1 MNSSRNQIC
10 RRENDLNQKPWAY
23 LNSPRYIPR
32 HLPEQQNEIPDYGNG
47 RTQVWGLLVSGLS
60 GRRCRR
66 FNGPFLWPWIVS
78 QSTVRGVT
86 SDGKLQEPLGRGR
99 VRTPSEEEQ
108 PWLCTLCPPTLSFNT
123 FHFIA
128 HDVIDHRVTVYVWI
142 QIVSETYIR
151 SIVHYL
157 HPRKESRAKQSDK
170 PLAPTQGGVPDGG
183 F

>member
-128 HDVIDHRVTVYVWI
+128 HDVIVVDHRGLFTFGFRLFLKRISGQSCTICILEKKAEQSKVT
-142 QIVSETYIR
+142 S
-151 SIVHYL
+151 L
-157 HPRKESRAKQSDK
+157 
-170 PLAPTQGGVPDGG
+170 
-183 F
+183 